1 MDDKRYEAIAAKL
14 DADASEAIA
23 VKEWPTLPLEAL
35 HGLAGD
41 AVHLAT
47 TDCEADPAA
56 VLITF
61 LTWFGAAC
69 GQPDGRTP
77 YVRIGE
83 TRHAPRLFTAVV
95 GASSRARKGT
105 SKYPVQRLM
114 EESTLFSTSP
124 LVSSSN
130 NNIVTYDSHT
140 VVTPPPLFTKK
151 EERSPC
157 PASEGPLSS
166 GEGII
171 YRLRDPSEETDD
183 DGRPIDKGS
192 ADKRLIV
199 IEGEL
204 GGVLKVMQREGS
216 IVSTVLRVA
225 WDGGVIEPL
234 TKTSRI
240 RASHPHLCIVGHI
253 TADELKA
260 LLTTVD
266 LRNGLAN
273 RFLWV
278 MARRTRLISRP
289 QPMPDAAVTA
299 LATRIAAAL
308 EQATPGQVAWSASAL
323 EHWDDLYPELTGER
337 EGAWG
342 YATGRAE
349 AQVPRLA
356 LIYALLD
363 QQAVIQP
370 EHLDAAYALWR
381 YCDASARYLF
391 AETAADLIGNKI
403 LDALR
408 EAGGVMTQTALHA
421 LFARNLPADKLA
433 AALMLLQEHG
443 RITSETRKTGGRPSV
458 TWRLNTNEK
467 RRINEQR
474 GSSST
479 TESLSTNEERRINEE
494 RDTSFFFLRKKGE
507 SDALAMELARS
518 AGLEVRAMLAGQ
530 LSEADWSRLT
540 SGYTQICE
548 RQDAEGRTRLTALI
562 EQIDTAYNSREV
574 AA

>member
-1 MDDKRYEAIAAKL
+1 MN
-14 DADASEAIA
+14 DASIARGQSFLDEQAARLIGDEADTLTI
-23 VKEWPTLPLEAL
+23 KEWPVLPPEAL

-41 AVHLAT
+41 AVRLAT
-47 TDCEADPAA
+47 ADCEADPAA

-61 LTWFGAAC
+61 LAWFGCAC
-69 GQPDGRTP
+69 GQPNGNTP
-77 YVRIGE
+77 YIRIGE
-83 TRHAPRLFTAVV
+83 TKHAPRLFAAVV

-105 SKYPVQRLM
+105 SKYPVQRLID
-114 EESTLFSTSP
+114 EAHLFSTSP
-124 LVSSSN
+124 LVSSDS
-130 NNIVTYDSHT
+130 NNIVTYVADVGGNPS
-140 VVTPPPLFTKK
+140 PSFTKK
-151 EERSPC
+151 EERSKC

-171 YRLRDPSEETDD
+171 YRLRDASEETDD
-183 DGRPIDKGS
+183 DGRPIDKGG

-199 IEGEL
+199 VEGEL
-204 GGVLKVMQREGS
+204 GGVFKVMQRDGS

-240 RASHPHLCIVGHI
+240 RASNPHLCIVGHI
-253 TADELKA
+253 TADELTE

-289 QPMPDAAVTA
+289 KAMPDEAVAA
-299 LATRIAAAL
+299 LAGKIGAAL
-308 EQATPGQVAWSASAL
+308 NRATPGQVAWSASAL
-323 EHWDDLYPELTGER
+323 GLWDDLYPELTGER

-363 QQAVIQP
+363 SRLIIEP
-370 EHLDAAYALWR
+370 DHLKAAYAVWS

-391 AETAADLIGNKI
+391 AESATDPIGNRI

-408 EAGGVMTQTALHA
+408 AAGGTMSQTALHA
-421 LFARNLPADKLA
+421 AFGRNLPAERLS
-433 AALMLLQEHG
+433 AALTVLQEHG
-443 RITSETRKTGGRPSV
+443 RITSETRKTSGRPGV
-458 TWRLNTNEK
+458 VWKL
-467 RRINEQR
+467 
-474 GSSST
+474 
-479 TESLSTNEERRINEE
+479 LLNEERRIKPPDSA
-494 RDTSFFFLRKKGE
+494 RPDTSFFFLRKDEHREPPIAPGSVWD
-507 SDALAMELARS
+507 SDSGCWVSKEEARP
-518 AGLEVRAMLAGQ
+518 
-530 LSEADWSRLT
+530 
-540 SGYTQICE
+540 
-548 RQDAEGRTRLTALI
+548 
-562 EQIDTAYNSREV
+562 
-574 AA
+574 

>member
-1 MDDKRYEAIAAKL
+1 MDDAHYESIASRL
-14 DADASEAIA
+14 DADESDAIA
-23 VKEWPTLPLEAL
+23 VKEWPVLPLEAL

-61 LTWFGAAC
+61 LAWFGAAC
-69 GQPDGRTP
+69 GQPDGKTP
-77 YVRIGE
+77 YLRIGE
-83 TRHAPRLFTAVV
+83 TRHAPRLFAAVV

-114 EESTLFSTSP
+114 EEAHLFSTSS
-124 LVSSSN
+124 LVPSEGN
-130 NNIVTYDSHT
+130 NVVTYAPNTGS
-140 VVTPPPLFTKK
+140 TPLPFITKK

-171 YRLRDPSEETDD
+171 YRLRDASEETDD
-183 DGRPIDKGS
+183 DGRPVDKGS
-192 ADKRLIV
+192 TDKRLIV
-199 IEGEL
+199 IEGEF
-204 GGVLKVMQREGS
+204 GGVFKVMQRDGS

-225 WDGGVIEPL
+225 WDGGTIEPL

-289 QPMPDAAVTA
+289 QPMPDKAVAGLAA
-299 LATRIAAAL
+299 RIAAAL
-308 EQATPGQVAWSASAL
+308 EHATPGQVAWSASAL
-323 EHWDDLYPELTGER
+323 ERWDDLYPDLTGER

-356 LIYALLD
+356 LIYAVLD
-363 QQAVIQP
+363 SRLVIEP
-370 EHLDAAYALWR
+370 AHLEAAYAVWR
-381 YCDASARYLF
+381 YCDASACYLF
-391 AETAADLIGNKI
+391 AESAADPIGNKI

-408 EAGGVMTQTALHA
+408 AAGGAMSQTALHA
-421 LFARNLPADKLA
+421 AFGRNLPADKLA
-433 AALMLLQEHG
+433 AALTLLQEHG
-443 RITSETRKTGGRPSV
+443 RITSETRKTSGRPSV
-458 TWRLNTNEK
+458 TWRLNA
-467 RRINEQR
+467 
-474 GSSST
+474 
-479 TESLSTNEERRINEE
+479 NEERRINER
-494 RDTSFFFLRKKGE
+494 RDTSFFFLRKKE
-507 SDALAMELARS
+507 DSDDRQSDTSFFFLRNKENSDALAMELARL
-518 AGLEVRAMLAGQ
+518 AGLDVRAMLAGQ
-530 LSEADWSRLT
+530 LSDDDWSKLT
-540 SGYTQICE
+540 HGAVKLSESLDKAGKDALSALVDRI
-548 RQDAEGRTRLTALI
+548 DAEF
-562 EQIDTAYNSREV
+562 NSQPAEV
-574 AA
+574 RS